1 MKTLL
6 AIVFAVALSAC
17 ASTDAQRAANQEK
30 ADQIFGEAKRYL
42 AIATIAVPLYN
53 LLPVCGTTALPFPAC
68 YDETLANVLNIGL
81 KEAGEAVVDAE
92 KVFADANS
100 GDAVRASYA
109 NLAKTIVMKLVTKLG
124 EYGLAKA

>member
-1 MKTLL
+1 MKTI
-6 AIVFAVALSAC
+6 AIAILALSLGAC
-17 ASTDAQRAANQEK
+17 ATTPDQRAIDQQK